1 MYEANEIRKVSKI
14 FREVGDVLEGIA
26 KEMEQDD
33 VNEEKLEEL
42 TDEMILKYIKA
53 QRLIEQRGIDT
64 FPRG

>member
-33 VNEEKLEEL
+33 ANEEKLEEL
-42 TDEMILKYIKA
+42 VDEMILKYIKA
-53 QRLIEQRGIDT
+53 QRLVEQLPPGIT
-64 FPRG
+64 A